1 MYRCEIIQGVLA
13 QQETISLQFHVSIM
27 PEPAHRPGGRGSKP
41 ENVQF
46 RGRFETKP
54 CVKAA

>member
-27 PEPAHRPGGRGSKP
+27 PGPAQRPGGP
-41 ENVQF
+41 W
-46 RGRFETKP
+46 
-54 CVKAA
+54 VKT